1 MFYLAQAT
9 ADTGAVILR
18 YTNLFNTKDQA
29 KAYAS
34 ELILNN
40 RLGSGYDYVE
50 VTALEVED
58 D

>member
-18 YTNLFNTKDQA
+18 YTKLFNTKDQA